1 MKQTVES
8 NIDLPPESAIFGSS
22 EAMKKVQRDLSMI
35 ASADVPVLIQ
45 GPSGTGKEIIA
56 KLIHRA
62 SAWSKGPYL
71 KVNCPA
77 IPDALLE
84 SELFGYEKGAFT
96 GAYTSKPG
104 LIAMANRGTLF
115 LDEIGELSL
124 GLQSKLL
131 QVLQDGKFCRI
142 GAQED
147 TRSEARVICATNRN
161 LKQEIE
167 QGTFRED
174 LFYRVNVVNIT
185 LPSLRERSA
194 DIPGLVEYFR
204 GHFNMVYNRKA
215 PAISSSL
222 MRLLQA
228 YHWPG
233 NIRQLENLIKRYVIL
248 GTEACIS
255 NDLSEPAPSNF
266 DLEIPEDGP
275 VPLKKITQ
283 QAVRRLERE
292 IILKVLQANHWNRR
306 RAGEVLKISYR
317 ALLYKIRDAGLSPHR
332 PNTKSAKVE
341 SISTQNISIPDE
353 VRETDDSGETVGRV
367 LQMAKGNHA

>member
-1 MKQTVES
+1 MKQTVEQ
-8 NIDLPPESAIFGSS
+8 NFDLPPESVIFGSS
-22 EAMKKVQRDLSMI
+22 EAMKKVQRDLAMI
-35 ASADVPVLIQ
+35 VSADVPVLIQ

-56 KLIHRA
+56 KLIHRNSPLA
-62 SAWSKGPYL
+62 KGPYV

-104 LIAMANRGTLF
+104 LIALADRGTLF

-131 QVLQDGKFCRI
+131 QVLQDGKFSRI

-161 LKQEIE
+161 LKQEIAA
-167 QGTFRED
+167 GNFRED
-174 LFYRVNVVNIT
+174 LFYRVNVVNVT

-194 DIPGLVEYFR
+194 DIPELVEYFR
-204 GHFNMVYNRKA
+204 EHFNMAYNRKTPPLSA
-215 PAISSSL
+215 SL
-222 MRLLQA
+222 LRLLQG
-228 YHWPG
+228 YQWPG

-248 GTEACIS
+248 GTEACITA
-255 NDLSEPAPSNF
+255 DLAEPAASGF
-266 DLEIPEDGP
+266 EFEIPQEGP
-275 VPLKKITQ
+275 VPLKKITN

-292 IILKVLQANHWNRR
+292 IILKVLQNTHWNRR
-306 RAGEVLKISYR
+306 RAAEALKISYR
-317 ALLYKIRDAGLSPHR
+317 ALLYKIRDSGLSPNRAAVRNMPGDPSADAQETHDAEDGGDGMGQLM
-332 PNTKSAKVE
+332 PMAKV
-341 SISTQNISIPDE
+341 SN
-353 VRETDDSGETVGRV
+353 
-367 LQMAKGNHA
+367 A

>member
-1 MKQTVES
+1 MKQMVEQ
-8 NIDLPPESAIFGSS
+8 NFDLPPESVIFGSS
-22 EAMKKVQRDLSMI
+22 DAMKKVQRDLAMI

-56 KLIHRA
+56 KLIHRN
-62 SAWSKGPYL
+62 SPLSKGPYV

-104 LIAMANRGTLF
+104 LITLADRGTLF

-131 QVLQDGKFCRI
+131 QVLQDGKFSRI

-147 TRSEARVICATNRN
+147 TRSEARVICATNRD
-161 LKQEIE
+161 LRREIAA
-167 QGTFRED
+167 GTFRED

-194 DIPGLVEYFR
+194 DIPELVEYFR
-204 GHFNMVYNRKA
+204 GHFNMVYNRKT
-215 PAISSSL
+215 PALSASL
-222 MRLLQA
+222 LRLLQA

-248 GTEACIS
+248 GTETCIS
-255 NDLSEPAPSNF
+255 SDLAEPAAGVF
-266 DLEIPEDGP
+266 DLEIPQEGP
-275 VPLKKITQ
+275 VPLKKITN

-306 RAGEVLKISYR
+306 RAAEALKISYR
-317 ALLYKIRDAGLSPHR
+317 ALLYKIRDAGLSPNR
-332 PNTKSAKVE
+332 ATVRSMPADTGVAAVQGNGDTEDGGDVVGQLLPVAKV
-341 SISTQNISIPDE
+341 SN
-353 VRETDDSGETVGRV
+353 
-367 LQMAKGNHA
+367 A

>member
-1 MKQTVES
+1 MKQSVEL
-8 NIDLPPESAIFGSS
+8 NLDLPPESVIFGSS

-35 ASADVPVLIQ
+35 ASADVPVLLQ

-62 SAWSKGPYL
+62 STWAKGPYL

-104 LIAMANRGTLF
+104 LIILANRGTLF

-131 QVLQDGKFCRI
+131 QVLQDGKFSRI

-174 LFYRVNVVNIT
+174 LFYRINVVNIT

-204 GHFNMVYNRKA
+204 GHFNMMYNRKA

-266 DLEIPEDGP
+266 DLEIPEEGP

-332 PNTKSAKVE
+332 PSAKNLKIE
-341 SISTQNISIPDE
+341 NAIPIQSGE
-353 VRETDDSGETVGRV
+353 RETEDSGEAVGR
-367 LQMAKGNHA
+367 LLHMAKGNHA

>member
-1 MKQTVES
+1 MKHTIEK
-8 NIDLPPESAIFGSS
+8 NFDIPPESAIFGNS
-22 EAMKKVQRDLSMI
+22 EAMKKVQRDLALV

-45 GPSGTGKEIIA
+45 GASGTGKEIVA

-62 SAWSKGPYL
+62 SPLAKGPYV

-104 LIAMANRGTLF
+104 LIALADGGTLF

-147 TRSEARVICATNRN
+147 TRSEARVICATNRD
-161 LKQEIE
+161 LKQEIAA
-167 QGTFRED
+167 GAFRED

-185 LPSLRERSA
+185 LPSLRERIA
-194 DIPGLVEYFR
+194 DIPDLVEYFR
-204 GHFNMVYNRKA
+204 VHFNMMYNRKVPSLSA
-215 PAISSSL
+215 SL
-222 MRLLQA
+222 MRLLHA

-248 GTEACIS
+248 GTEASIS
-255 NDLSEPAPSNF
+255 GDLAESAPNTF
-266 DLEIPEDGP
+266 DFEMPQEGH
-275 VPLKKITQ
+275 VPLKKITR

-292 IILKVLQANHWNRR
+292 IILKVLQAHHWNRR
-306 RAGEVLKISYR
+306 RAAEALEISYR
-317 ALLYKIRDAGLSPHR
+317 ALLYKIHDAGLSPNRATVSRMPESRVPAQHGEQE
-332 PNTKSAKVE
+332 PDDDGEASEQLMPIAKV
-341 SISTQNISIPDE
+341 SN
-353 VRETDDSGETVGRV
+353 
-367 LQMAKGNHA
+367 A

>member
-1 MKQTVES
+1 MKHTVEQ
-8 NIDLPPESAIFGSS
+8 NFDLPAESVIFGTS
-22 EAMKKVQRDLSMI
+22 EAMQKVRRDMALI

-45 GPSGTGKEIIA
+45 GGSGTGKEIIA

-62 SAWSKGPYL
+62 SSLAKGPYV

-96 GAYTSKPG
+96 GAYASKSG
-104 LIAMANRGTLF
+104 LIVLADGGTLF

-147 TRSEARVICATNRN
+147 TRSEARVICATNRD
-161 LKQEIE
+161 LKQEIAA
-167 QGTFRED
+167 GGFRED

-185 LPSLRERSA
+185 LPSLRERSS
-194 DIPGLVEYFR
+194 DIPELVEYFR
-204 GHFNMVYNRKA
+204 DHFNMMYNRKA
-215 PAISSSL
+215 PALSASL

-255 NDLSEPAPSNF
+255 TDLAEPAPNTF
-266 DLEIPEDGP
+266 DFEMPVEGP
-275 VPLKKITQ
+275 IALKKITN

-292 IILKVLQANHWNRR
+292 IILKVLQAHHWNRR
-306 RAGEVLKISYR
+306 RAAEALKISYR
-317 ALLYKIRDAGLSPHR
+317 ALLYKIQDAGLSPNR
-332 PNTKSAKVE
+332 GALKSVPVDGGLSGKSEAQDSEEGGNSMDLMPIAKV
-341 SISTQNISIPDE
+341 SN
-353 VRETDDSGETVGRV
+353 
-367 LQMAKGNHA
+367 A

>member
-1 MKQTVES
+1 MKQMVEQ
-8 NIDLPPESAIFGSS
+8 NFDLPFESVIFGTS
-22 EAMKKVQRDLSMI
+22 EAMKKVKRDLAMI

-45 GPSGTGKEIIA
+45 GASGTGKEIIA
-56 KLIHRA
+56 KLIHRN
-62 SAWSKGPYL
+62 SALSKGPYV

-104 LIAMANRGTLF
+104 LIALADRGTLF

-131 QVLQDGKFCRI
+131 QVLQDGKFSRI

-147 TRSEARVICATNRN
+147 TRSEARVICATNRD
-161 LKQEIE
+161 LKQEIAA
-167 QGTFRED
+167 GSFRED

-194 DIPGLVEYFR
+194 DVPELVEYFR
-204 GHFNMVYNRKA
+204 EHFNMMYNRKT
-215 PAISSSL
+215 PPLSGSL
-222 MRLLQA
+222 LRLLQA

-255 NDLSEPAPSNF
+255 GDLAEPAANAF
-266 DLEIPEDGP
+266 DVEIPQEGP
-275 VPLKKITQ
+275 VPLKKITS

-292 IILKVLQANHWNRR
+292 IILKVLQSHHWNRR
-306 RAGEVLKISYR
+306 RAAESLKISYR
-317 ALLYKIRDAGLSPHR
+317 ALLYKIRDSGLSPNRASVRSLQPEAGAPAPEQHDSEEGPGSLR
-332 PNTKSAKVE
+332 QLMPIAKV
-341 SISTQNISIPDE
+341 SN
-353 VRETDDSGETVGRV
+353 
-367 LQMAKGNHA
+367 A

>member
-1 MKQTVES
+1 MKQMIEQ
-8 NIDLPPESAIFGSS
+8 NFDLPAETVIFGSS
-22 EAMKKVQRDLSMI
+22 DAMKKVQRDLAMI
-35 ASADVPVLIQ
+35 ASADIPVLIQ

-56 KLIHRA
+56 KLIHRNSPLA
-62 SAWSKGPYL
+62 KGPYV

-104 LIAMANRGTLF
+104 LITLADRGTLF

-131 QVLQDGKFCRI
+131 QVLQDGKFSRI
-142 GAQED
+142 GGQED
-147 TRSEARVICATNRN
+147 TRSEARVICATNRD
-161 LKQEIE
+161 LRREIAA
-167 QGTFRED
+167 GTFRED

-194 DIPGLVEYFR
+194 DIPDLVEYFR
-204 GHFNMVYNRKA
+204 SHFNMVYNRKT
-215 PAISSSL
+215 PALSASL

-248 GTEACIS
+248 GTETCIS
-255 NDLSEPAPSNF
+255 SDLAEPATSAF
-266 DLEIPEDGP
+266 DLEIPQEGP
-275 VPLKKITQ
+275 VPLKKITN

-306 RAGEVLKISYR
+306 RAAEALKISYR
-317 ALLYKIRDAGLSPHR
+317 ALLYKIQDAGLSPNRGTVRNMQSEAVAAPHDTHDTEDNGGDMVR
-332 PNTKSAKVE
+332 PLVPVAKV
-341 SISTQNISIPDE
+341 SN
-353 VRETDDSGETVGRV
+353 
-367 LQMAKGNHA
+367 A